1 MRRQRRGETHASSRT
16 HPGGPWDSMRLTGL
30 NGLERSMKRI
40 FLLGMALAS
49 VLMLPACGNSKKAA
63 ETAMA
68 QTVQAWN
75 AIKAQAVNI
84 VPDDAKSIED
94 AIAAT
99 TAQLQGGD
107 YKGAL
112 AAATSLGARVKEPAD
127 ALPEKTAQAQ
137 SAWAELKGLKAP
149 AAGTP
154 NAEQSPVV
162 VFGHLK
168 DGWNE
173 AQAAAQGGRLAEA
186 VSKGNDVRAGAVKLL
201 TDLQAGS

>member
-1 MRRQRRGETHASSRT
+1 
-16 HPGGPWDSMRLTGL
+16 
-30 NGLERSMKRI
+30 MKRI
-40 FLLGMALAS
+40 FLLGIALAS
-49 VLMLPACGNSKKAA
+49 VLVLPACGNSRKAA
-63 ETAMA
+63 ETAMV

-75 AIKAQAVNI
+75 AIKAQASNI

-94 AIAAT
+94 AIAAA

-112 AAATSLGARVKEPAD
+112 AAATSLGARVKELAD
-127 ALPEKTAQAQ
+127 SLPEKTAQAQ
-137 SAWAELKGLKAP
+137 SAWAELAGSIPGSIATLDKKLKGLKAP
-149 AAGTP
+149 AAGAP

-162 VFGHLK
+162 VLGHLK
-168 DGWNE
+168 DGWND

-186 VSKGNDVRAGAVKLL
+186 VAKGNDVRSGAVKLL

>member
-1 MRRQRRGETHASSRT
+1 
-16 HPGGPWDSMRLTGL
+16 
-30 NGLERSMKRI
+30 MKRI
-40 FLLGMALAS
+40 FLLGIALVS
-49 VLMLPACGNSKKAA
+49 VLVLPACGNSRKAA

-75 AIKAQAVNI
+75 AIKAQASNI

-94 AIAAT
+94 AITAA

-112 AAATSLGARVKEPAD
+112 AAATSLGARVKELADGLPDKTKQVQGAWDELTGSIPASLATLD
-127 ALPEKTAQAQ
+127 KK
-137 SAWAELKGLKAP
+137 LKGLKAP
-149 AAGTP
+149 AAGAP

-162 VFGHLK
+162 VLGHLK
-168 DGWNE
+168 DGWND

-186 VSKGNDVRAGAVKLL
+186 VAKGNDVRSGAVKLL